1 MIYYEAVVGSR
12 CFGLELPNSDVDIA
26 RIADDWS
33 ERKHEGR
40 KHYLQRPREVVL
52 SWLTYETMFPHSFQ
66 WLFPAEVISSG
77 AVTDFLV
84 AHREEFISAN
94 LPAVWEVFWTMGN
107 GLRANA
113 SQYYQQFPKRLTY
126 STLRFDTLARFAQGV
141 PFAQAFKPGEEMR
154 QKLLAMRRCELPLE
168 AALAINSE
176 VRNRAEKSAGFY
188 RKSVD
193 NQYLSNA
200 KRELE
205 RLLF

>member
-12 CFGLELPNSDVDIA
+12 CFGLELPDSDVDIA

-33 ERKHEGR
+33 ERKHEGK

-52 SWLTYETMFPHSFQ
+52 SWLIYETKYPHSFQ

-113 SQYYQQFPKRLTY
+113 SQYYQQFPKRLAY
-126 STLRFDTLARFAQGV
+126 STLRFDTLARYAQGI
-141 PFAQAFKPGEEMR
+141 PFAQAFKPREEMR
-154 QKLLAMRRCELPLE
+154 QNLLAMRRCELPLDV
-168 AALAINSE
+168 ALAINTE
-176 VRNRAEKSAGFY
+176 ARNRAEKSAGFY
-188 RKSVD
+188 RKAVANHFLCD
-193 NQYLSNA
+193 A
-200 KRELE
+200 KRELM

>member
-26 RIADDWS
+26 RIADDWP
-33 ERKHEGR
+33 ERKHEGI

-107 GLRANA
+107 GLRANFALNA
-113 SQYYQQFPKRLTY
+113 SSETLY
-126 STLRFDTLARFAQGV
+126 SETSDLQHA
-141 PFAQAFKPGEEMR
+141 PF
-154 QKLLAMRRCELPLE
+154 
-168 AALAINSE
+168 
-176 VRNRAEKSAGFY
+176 
-188 RKSVD
+188 
-193 NQYLSNA
+193 
-200 KRELE
+200 
-205 RLLF
+205 

>member
-12 CFGLELPNSDVDIA
+12 CFGMELPDSDVDIA

-33 ERKHEGR
+33 ERKHEGK

-52 SWLTYETMFPHSFQ
+52 SWLIYETKYPHSFQ

-77 AVTDFLV
+77 AVNDFLV

-113 SQYYQQFPKRLTY
+113 SQYYQQFPKRLAY
-126 STLRFDTLARFAQGV
+126 STLRFDTLARYAQGI
-141 PFAQAFKPGEEMR
+141 PFAQAFKPREEMR
-154 QKLLAMRRCELPLE
+154 QNLLAMRRCELPLDV
-168 AALAINSE
+168 ALAINTE
-176 VRNRAEKSAGFY
+176 ARNRAEKSAGFY
-188 RKSVD
+188 RKAVD
-193 NQYLSNA
+193 NHFLCDA
-200 KRELE
+200 KRELM

>member
-12 CFGLELPNSDVDIA
+12 CFGLELPDSDVDIA
-26 RIADDWS
+26 HIADDWS
-33 ERKHEGR
+33 ERKHEGK

-52 SWLTYETMFPHSFQ
+52 SWLTYETKYPHSFQ

-113 SQYYQQFPKRLTY
+113 SQYYQQFPKRLAY
-126 STLRFDTLARFAQGV
+126 STLRFDTLTRYAQGI
-141 PFAQAFKPGEEMR
+141 PFAQAFKPREEMR
-154 QKLLAMRRCELPLE
+154 QNLLAMRRCELPLDV
-168 AALAINSE
+168 ALAINTE
-176 VRNRAEKSAGFY
+176 ARNRAEKSAGFY
-188 RKSVD
+188 RKAVD
-193 NQYLSNA
+193 NHFLCDA
-200 KRELE
+200 KRELM